1 LGGVFRTRAVD
12 TIPSR
17 SRRYTT
23 SANFF
28 TTSPARIIIWKTVNA
43 RNRARVGV
51 ALAALFVL
59 AIPVFAQQLAK
70 RLILKDGSYQLATK
84 WEVKGDRVRYLSA
97 ERDEWEELPNSL
109 VDWAATDKFEK
120 DRAAG
125 VPTPEAVE
133 IDKEVE
139 AERRAEEASTPQ
151 VAPGLHLPEDGGMFL
166 LDTFQS
172 QPQLVLL
179 QQNTGEVN
187 RNTKTNILRSAI
199 NPIASGKQTIE
210 LDGLHASV
218 QAHATLPTI
227 YINFDQDQGSN
238 ASSQQGSQQPQ
249 QPQQPEQPWDRY
261 HIVRAQ
267 PKKGNRI
274 IGDIKINPLGK
285 AKQEQNLVQ
294 TTSLKLAGGWIKI
307 TPVNALEPGEY
318 AVVEMLG
325 KEGMNTYVW
334 DFGLNPAAPANAN
347 ALQPKA
353 PVAQPDK
360 PK

>member
-1 LGGVFRTRAVD
+1 
-12 TIPSR
+12 
-17 SRRYTT
+17 
-23 SANFF
+23 
-28 TTSPARIIIWKTVNA
+28 
-43 RNRARVGV
+43 
-51 ALAALFVL
+51 
-59 AIPVFAQQLAK
+59 
-70 RLILKDGSYQLATK
+70 
-84 WEVKGDRVRYLSA
+84 
-97 ERDEWEELPNSL
+97 
-109 VDWAATDKFEK
+109 
-120 DRAAG
+120 
-125 VPTPEAVE
+125 
-133 IDKEVE
+133 
-139 AERRAEEASTPQ
+139 
-151 VAPGLHLPEDGGMFL
+151 MFL

-187 RNTKTNILRSAI
+187 RNAKTNILRSAI

-218 QAHATLPTI
+218 QAHATLPAI

-238 ASSQQGSQQPQ
+238 TSSQHGPQQPQ
-249 QPQQPEQPWDRY
+249 QPEQPEQPWDRY
-261 HIVRAQ
+261 HIVRVQ
-267 PKKGNRI
+267 VKKGKRI
-274 IGDIKINPLGK
+274 IGDIRISPLGK
-285 AKQEQNLVQ
+285 ATQEQSLVQ
-294 TTSLKLAGGWIKI
+294 TTSLKLTGGWIKI

-347 ALQPKA
+347 ALTPEA